1 MNRSSPPSDSVSPTE
16 LKKTLQKRLKETEL
30 EYFLDLCMGSDSIES
45 PEDYFVGLVNKTR
58 HPDTVTTQLVNH
70 HPTAVRQFIELS
82 DLYFQ
87 PGQLAVSGIIDDLV
101 NQGFE
106 RDLLNKE
113 EIAQR
118 HERLLLLAFK
128 AFYDINEDAFS
139 TDFDIMVGRA
149 QIQHERTDARYAFDV
164 TLPSS
169 DHEDITDRI
178 DEFEQSEK
186 RSGETLDIWRGSTD
200 DGVWFKLFKQR
211 NRRSE
216 YVFEEDPND
225 GSLSVTTQSRYPVK
239 TLGAELR
246 TADDGVVVH
255 VFDNLDQ
262 SGMKTT
268 FRELLQYVVD
278 DSTAFE
284 SFEPI
289 QSAEAEELVSTAVDE
304 AKKAADGDVQDA
316 DVLDTVQEQME
327 SLTDQTV
334 SELEE
339 QDELDEGEE
348 YILDQLSNNQPVF
361 VGIDILGDEQTG
373 IEQFR
378 VRSSAPFPTL
388 GGQIEDFN
396 EATLSLLR
404 EVAEEKVELVFRLP
418 DVHSDTQSLFSVG
431 YGDWTDVRGVNRATY
446 GTIERLF
453 GDIDE

>member
-1 MNRSSPPSDSVSPTE
+1 VNSSPSPSDKVSTTE
-16 LKKTLQKRLKETEL
+16 LEKTLQNRLKETEL
-30 EYFLDLCMGSDSIES
+30 EYFLDLCTGSNSVET

-70 HPTAVRQFIELS
+70 HPTAVRQFIELH

-87 PGQLAVSGIIDDLV
+87 PGQLALSGIIDELV
-101 NQGFE
+101 NQGFD

-113 EIAQR
+113 EFSQR
-118 HERLLLLAFK
+118 RVRLLLLAFK
-128 AFYDINEDAFS
+128 EFYDINENAFS
-139 TDFDIMVGRA
+139 PGFDIMVGRA

-164 TLPSS
+164 SLPSS
-169 DHEDITDRI
+169 NHENITDRI

-186 RSGETLDIWRGSTD
+186 HSGETIDIWRGPTD

-211 NRRSE
+211 NRLSE

-225 GSLSVTTQSRYPVK
+225 GSMSVTTQSRYPVK
-239 TLGAELR
+239 TLSAELR
-246 TADDGVVVH
+246 AADDGVVIH

-268 FRELLQYVVD
+268 FRELLQYVAD
-278 DSTAFE
+278 DSSAFE

-304 AKKAADGDVQDA
+304 AKKAAEEDVQDA
-316 DVLDTVQEQME
+316 DVLDTVQEQMD

-334 SELEE
+334 SALEE
-339 QDELDEGEE
+339 KDDLNESEE
-348 YILDQLSNNQPVF
+348 HILEQLSNDPPIF

-404 EVAEEKVELVFRLP
+404 EVAEEKVELVFRLA

-446 GTIERLF
+446 GTIEGLF